1 LIEKRNHGLSALNQY
16 PVLHALNGKQAPM
29 QTLTPVPQSPIETLP
44 AATAALKRLDERR
57 SSLATELKALPGP
70 HIALLKA
77 IDNAEAP
84 ALEREIASLQQRLD
98 DYWHTPDGLGET
110 RYERFLNSLKQGLR
124 DDVSLKLHERD
135 LEPRHAACLPV
146 SSTRPGESGTP
157 ATKNFSLHI
166 QLHDDEQVE
175 MAGALVMVHEQGHV
189 LLALPGLGAEGFAS
203 QDEMREALAQWLNT
217 PALKETL
224 FNSLEQSCQDR
235 LEEIGR
241 DADVYLEPLTAADV
255 RLQPITGEPYTH
267 ALDSLLT
274 KQRKDVRHA
283 CAKQGTSQALIQKAI
298 NLRGLFG
305 PAPMLELREMHYL
318 ESRYRQSLPGW
329 VKLAEKS
336 DLTTYTGLLRNYD
349 EARAAMLSTLGAAA
363 SPESFAQAQLRTR
376 IANDLGYALNPG
388 TVMVSTRRTLPV
400 THEAYTVTRS
410 LVELALYGLHPDDL
424 LPGSEFLTQTTLDV
438 DDAPLDTAY
447 ASLDAAYIALL
458 VDELNLRAIFG
469 EFQRAAYQKLPNQH
483 VMASLTRTE
492 ITALAYAAKMQ
503 GHITAADF
511 AIIEAIADPAQTSP
525 NSALR
530 VQQIKLDGRNVMNKL
545 LVFRKENAAG
555 QIERL
560 IMVATDT
567 PYVQNFQGF
576 DNETQLRHEL
586 VSWSTSKERY
596 DYLLNQV
603 EVAAR
608 PDLQKQLSALRLKPL
623 PKADFL
629 QLIDLPDYE
638 SALRALTENKVRVA
652 LSEHAQHTPQWYLD
666 ASAAQRQE
674 LVALEDA
681 AAGAVKNYQA
691 KAHTHVKPFEKYV
704 RERASEKIN
713 QLLGVPAGTVDP
725 DLILITSERE
735 TVSYTTMLLRGYD
748 DTLGFINPSA
758 DTQATF
764 SGPEGVN
771 LKALSA
777 TNVASSVRG
786 KWLADDY
793 IEIINSGLLNPAS
806 QGYDYRRKTS
816 LLITQLQMKAAIVRS
831 LLKKHISP
839 QQYQWLR
846 DSIDKA
852 HLSDATTRDQY
863 PIYPLQIHVDKP
875 FIASGLKGIEQLVI
889 PSTALT
895 HVETVQGCFTILPT
909 RIRLSALVYTPQAP
923 DGMEFRLFSSFT
935 ESLKS
940 PGMIDYYKD
949 RCRIQSRKNLSFF
962 LNDMKKGN
970 ANKPPVIPK
979 ECISDFAET
988 CFNRPLQRMT
998 RDVDETTTGRNDML
1012 AKVIWNGIQLVVTA
1026 ITLPFPPAS
1035 FAVGAL
1041 LSLHDGV
1048 RAIQALSDGDNETA
1062 SAYLLTA
1069 ILNGLGAAGD
1079 LHAGMKG
1086 FGGLL
1091 HRIGKHSSPDAALRP
1106 LQRQPSLPRYE
1117 DLFPA
1122 KLQDETF
1129 LLGKPNSNGHA
1140 EVFRSPSVSSREVTA
1155 TGQFASRETSGTW
1168 SPLGSS
1174 DLPSDLSIKQSLQD
1188 VPRVN
1193 DGHAKGVYTTDG
1205 KTWIEKSGKT
1215 YQVQYDPQLRCWQ
1228 IIDPDNPFAYFGKQ
1242 PVRLDE
1248 HGQWQI
1254 IERPQL
1260 RGGGLDD
1267 ESAYKPLQAEAP
1279 GTSAAALALSDYEMP
1294 VQIRGAFDMIVSK
1307 QSFDPF
1313 GIGMDEYFEAFY
1325 GDMHRTFTSL
1335 REKLYEDALA
1345 FFRTPSLPPRPH
1357 LPKLKHWA
1365 TVDHFFENV
1374 FSHSNGI
1381 VLGEAAKSV
1390 ASKRLLI
1397 LNMPLLAEQRVEVLY
1412 IQHLFTDKHLAK
1424 LARYYRLGKKSR
1436 SGSHELRNHFNDV
1449 NEGALKNHTPEYDYY
1464 HLVKAAHRY
1473 NIDVRP
1479 LSSSVSYPFNNHPV
1493 TTAAGDAAAA
1503 QKMSNFFGHKVIS
1516 GDVAAEPSTRWIALL
1531 DENLA
1536 STHQRVPGI
1545 AELEGVVS
1553 VRIKDIPG
1561 GRTTRISK
1569 GARIRGSGN
1578 QAARFDFTIEHPN
1591 PSLILVEKPL
1601 PPSTTLDERLMTAM
1615 GQEQGASAADRWAG
1629 EYGFVWDDA
1638 DGWVRIEPDGWNENL
1653 PATAL
1658 QRSLADATYEMP
1670 IHTRNNLHQLAYFE
1684 RKGLSEGYSSGVA
1697 ELDEVRELFL
1707 LKRSKLH
1714 DDARNLAT
1722 VEMPA
1727 RPTLPQVEP
1736 QISLP
1741 ELLETLYKETDG
1753 VVIGEWHSFVA
1764 SKQLIIDNLELLSQQ
1779 NVKTLY
1785 LEHLLTDLHQADLDR
1800 FFETGQMSKSLLH
1813 DLRDL
1818 DNGMRTDPNNVYTFE
1833 QLVIKAQEHDLEIR
1847 AIDCAASYH
1856 IKDVGGRTDP
1866 TRQQMMNYFASRTI
1880 RQHQEV
1886 MGSHKWIALVGS
1898 SHSGTYQ
1905 KVVPGIAEL
1914 EGGISLNIAQ
1924 VKPGQSK
1931 GVMPDPGE
1939 LSPAGLRHE
1948 MVEIKGDYRVEIE
1961 VPEPIAAFVSPEQ
1974 IADEEILHKSGM
1986 FRIRQGDG
1994 DQRMIVHRSR
2004 DLQIHRTPVLAHP
2017 DGKVYVF
2024 RPRWGDIHLKPYQ
2037 DIDALID
2044 GLKKIGLVH
2053 RG

>member
-1 LIEKRNHGLSALNQY
+1 
-16 PVLHALNGKQAPM
+16 M

-44 AATAALKRLDERR
+44 VATAALKKLDEL
-57 SSLATELKALPGP
+57 SSSFANELMTLPTP
-70 HIALLKA
+70 DVALLNA
-77 IDNAEAP
+77 IDNPDAP
-84 ALEREIASLQQRLD
+84 ALELEIASLQQRLD
-98 DYWHTPDGLGET
+98 DYWHTPDEVGET
-110 RYERFLNSLKQGLR
+110 RYERFLNGMKQSLR
-124 DDVSLKLHERD
+124 HDVSIKLHERD

-146 SSTRPGESGTP
+146 SSTRPGESATPGTE
-157 ATKNFSLHI
+157 NFSLHI
-166 QLHDDEQVE
+166 QLHEEEQVE
-175 MAGALVMVHEQGHV
+175 MAGALVMVHDQGHC
-189 LLALPGLGAEGFAS
+189 LLALPGLGAKGFAG
-203 QDEMREALAQWLNT
+203 QDEMRETLAQWLNT
-217 PALKETL
+217 PAMKEAL

-235 LEEIGR
+235 LAEIGG

-267 ALDSLLT
+267 ALDSLLN
-274 KQRKDVRHA
+274 KQRKDVRHT
-283 CAKQGTSQALIQKAI
+283 CIKQGTSQELIQNAI

-305 PAPMLELREMHYL
+305 PALMLELREMYYL
-318 ESRYRQSLPGW
+318 ESRYRQNLPDW
-329 VKLAEKS
+329 VKLAEKT
-336 DLTTYTGLLRNYD
+336 DLNTYNGLLRNYD
-349 EARAAMLSTLGAAA
+349 EARAAVLSTLGAAA
-363 SPESFAQAQLRTR
+363 SPERFAQAQLRTR
-376 IANDLGYALNPG
+376 TANDLGYALDPG
-388 TVMVSTRRTLPV
+388 AVMVSTRRSLPV
-400 THEAYTVTRS
+400 TYEAYTVTRS
-410 LVELALYGLHPDDL
+410 LTELALYGLHPEDL
-424 LPGSEFLTQTTLDV
+424 LPGSEFLTYTTLTL

-447 ASLDAAYIALL
+447 ASLNAAYIALL
-458 VDELNLRAIFG
+458 VDELNLRAVFG
-469 EFQRAAYQKLPNQH
+469 EFQRAAYEKSPNQR
-483 VMASLTRTE
+483 VMASLTRAE
-492 ITALAYAAKMQ
+492 INALAYAARMQ
-503 GHITAADF
+503 GHLTAADF
-511 AIIEAIADPAQTSP
+511 AIVKAIANPAQTSP

-530 VQQIKLDGRNVMNKL
+530 VQQIKLDGRNVLDKL
-545 LVFRKENAAG
+545 LVFRKDNEAG
-555 QIERL
+555 QIDRL
-560 IMVATDT
+560 IMVAIDT
-567 PYVQNFQGF
+567 PHVQNFQGF

-586 VSWSTSKERY
+586 VCWTASKERC
-596 DYLLNQV
+596 DYLLNQA
-603 EVAAR
+603 EVSAR
-608 PDLQKQLSALRLKPL
+608 PDLQQQLSALRLKPF
-623 PKADFL
+623 PKANFL

-638 SALRALTENKVRVA
+638 SALRVLTENKVRVA
-652 LSEHAQHTPQWYLD
+652 LSEHAHHTPQWYLG

-681 AAGAVKNYQA
+681 AAGALKNYQG
-691 KAHTHVKPFEKYV
+691 KAHTQVKPFEKYV
-704 RERASEKIN
+704 HQRASEKIN

-735 TVSYTTMLLRGYD
+735 TLSYTAMLLKGYD
-748 DTLGFINPSA
+748 DSIGFINSSA

-764 SGPEGVN
+764 SGPEGVD
-771 LKALSA
+771 LKSLSA
-777 TNVASSVRG
+777 TTVASSVRG

-793 IEIINSGLLNPAS
+793 IEIINNGLLNPDS
-806 QGYDYRRKTS
+806 EGYAYRRKTS
-816 LLITQLQMKAAIVRS
+816 LLITQLQMKAAALRS
-831 LLKKHISP
+831 LLKKHITA
-839 QQYQWLR
+839 QQYQWLSE
-846 DSIDKA
+846 SIDKA
-852 HLSDATTRDQY
+852 HLSDATTRDRY

-889 PSTALT
+889 PSTTLT

-923 DGMEFRLFSSFT
+923 DGVEFRLFSGFT

-949 RCRIQSRKNLSFF
+949 RCRIQSRKNLAFF

-979 ECISDFAET
+979 ECISDFAES

-998 RDVDETTTGRNDML
+998 RDVEETTTGRNDML
-1012 AKVIWNGIQLVVTA
+1012 AKVIWNGIQLVATA
-1026 ITLPFPPAS
+1026 VTLPFPPAS

-1048 RAIQALSDGDNETA
+1048 RAIQALGDGDNETA
-1062 SAYLLTA
+1062 SAYLLTS
-1069 ILNGLGAAGD
+1069 ILNGLGAAAD
-1079 LHAGMKG
+1079 LHSGMKG

-1091 HRIGKHSSPDAALRP
+1091 HRVGKHSSPDTALRP

-1117 DLFPA
+1117 TLFPA

-1129 LLGKPNSNGHA
+1129 LLGKPNTNGHA
-1140 EVFRSPSVSSREVTA
+1140 EVFRSASGSSREVMA
-1155 TGQFASRETSGTW
+1155 TGQFATREASGTW
-1168 SPLGSS
+1168 RPLGAT
-1174 DLPSDLSIKQSLQD
+1174 DLPNDLSIKQLLQD
-1188 VPRVN
+1188 IPRIDN
-1193 DGHAKGVYTTDG
+1193 GHAKGVYTTNG
-1205 KTWIEKSGKT
+1205 KAWIEKSGNT

-1228 IIDPDNPFAYFGKQ
+1228 IIDPDNPFSFFGKK

-1248 HGQWQI
+1248 QGKWQSI
-1254 IERPQL
+1254 DRPQL

-1267 ESAYKPLQAEAP
+1267 LAAYKPLQEEAA
-1279 GTSAAALALSDYEMP
+1279 GTRTVSLSDYEMP
-1294 VQIRGAFDMIVSK
+1294 VEMRGAFDVIVSK
-1307 QSFDPF
+1307 KSFDPF
-1313 GIGMDEYFEAFY
+1313 GMGMDDYFEVFY
-1325 GDMHRTFTSL
+1325 GDMHRQFTSL
-1335 REKLYEDALA
+1335 REKLYEDASA
-1345 FFRTPSLPPRPH
+1345 FFLTPSLPPRPP

-1381 VLGEAAKSV
+1381 VLGEAPKSV

-1424 LARYYRLGKKSR
+1424 LDRYRRLGKKSR
-1436 SGSHELRNHFNDV
+1436 SGSHEIKDHFNDV

-1473 NIDVRP
+1473 NIEVRP

-1493 TTAAGDAAAA
+1493 AMAAGDATAA
-1503 QKMSNFFGHKVIS
+1503 QKMSNFFGHRVIS

-1536 STHQRVPGI
+1536 STHKQIPGI

-1569 GARIRGSGN
+1569 GARTREGS
-1578 QAARFDFTIEHPN
+1578 QPTARFDFTIEHPN
-1591 PSLILVEKPL
+1591 PGLILAEKPL
-1601 PPSTTLDERLMTAM
+1601 PPSTTLDERLMAAL
-1615 GQEQGASAADRWAG
+1615 GQDEGVAATDRWAG
-1629 EYGFVWDDA
+1629 EYGFVWDEA
-1638 DGWVRIEPDGWNENL
+1638 DGWVRLEPQSWSENL
-1653 PATAL
+1653 PATAI
-1658 QRSLADATYEMP
+1658 QRSLADDIYEMP
-1670 IHTRNNLHQLAYFE
+1670 MQTRSNLHKLAYFE

-1707 LKRSKLH
+1707 LKRSRLH
-1714 DDARNLAT
+1714 DDARTIGA
-1722 VEMPA
+1722 VERPA
-1727 RPTLPQVEP
+1727 RPALPQVEP

-1741 ELLETLYKETDG
+1741 ELLEALYRENDG

-1764 SKQLIIDNLELLSQQ
+1764 SKQLIIDNLEQLSQQ

-1800 FFETGQMSKSLLH
+1800 FFETGEMSKSLLH
-1813 DLRDL
+1813 DLREL

-1833 QLVIKAQEHDLEIR
+1833 QLVIKAQEHGLEVR

-1856 IKDVGGRTDP
+1856 IKGVGGRTDP

-1880 RQHQEV
+1880 RKHQEV

-1898 SHSGTYQ
+1898 SHAGTYQ
-1905 KVVPGIAEL
+1905 RVVPGIAEL

-1924 VKPGQSK
+1924 VKPGQST

-1939 LSPAGLRHE
+1939 FSPTGLRQE
-1948 MVEIKGDYRVEIE
+1948 MVEIKGDYRLEME
-1961 VPEPIAAFVSPEQ
+1961 VPERTAALLSPEQ
-1974 IADEEILHKSGM
+1974 IADEEILHRSGM
-1986 FRIRQGDG
+1986 FRVRKGEG
-1994 DQRMIVHRSR
+1994 DQRVIVHRSR
-2004 DLQIHRTPVLAHP
+2004 DLEIHRTPVLSNP

-2024 RPRWGDIHLKPYQ
+2024 RPRWGDIHLTPYQ
-2037 DIDALID
+2037 DIDTLID
-2044 GLKKIGLVH
+2044 ALKKIGLVH
-2053 RG
+2053 VG